1 MRKSLRLA
9 GGVVVVA
16 LATLAAF
23 KSGRSRPL
31 GAADVKSAVWTFDA
45 STALAVRT
53 AEGGDR
59 MLGFLFDVDK
69 NGGPSLRGLWN
80 LPGAAPVSRP
90 KEDIG
95 RIYAWELLDGRGRS
109 VASGEHFD
117 LLAQYAL
124 GEEGACEKSVVGD
137 HAMTIRVPAIVG
149 AAALRLTLVRT
160 TSDRAEV
167 R

>member
-9 GGVVVVA
+9 GGVVFVA
-16 LATLAAF
+16 LAAFATF
-23 KSGRSRPL
+23 KSGSSRPL
-31 GAADVKSAVWTFDA
+31 GAAGLKSAIWTFDA
-45 STALAVRT
+45 SAALAVR
-53 AEGGDR
+53 AEEGGDR
-59 MLGFLFDVDK
+59 MLGFLFDVDR

-80 LPGAAPVSRP
+80 LPGVAPVSRP

-95 RIYAWELLDGRGRS
+95 RIYAWELLDSRGTS
-109 VASGEHFD
+109 VAHGEHFD
-117 LLAQYAL
+117 LIAQYAQ

-137 HAMTIRVPAIVG
+137 HAMTIRVPAVAG
-149 AAALRLTLVRT
+149 AATLRLTLVRT